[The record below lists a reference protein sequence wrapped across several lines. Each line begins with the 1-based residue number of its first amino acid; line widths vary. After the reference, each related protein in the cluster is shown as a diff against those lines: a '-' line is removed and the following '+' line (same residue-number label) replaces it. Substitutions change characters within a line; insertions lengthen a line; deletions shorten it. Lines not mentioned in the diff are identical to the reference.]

1 MRAGIKTNPSPPEA
15 KNEVT
20 RPEAAPPKAPPKS
33 LRRVM
38 PMKSASMA
46 VIMSI
51 VTSDAP

>member
-1 MRAGIKTNPSPPEA
+1 MRAGTKTKPSPPEA

-20 RPEAAPPKAPPKS
+20 SPEAAPPTAPPKS

-46 VIMSI
+46 VIMRI
-51 VTSDAP
+51 VISDPP